1 MHDSKEGKMAISNKR
16 NILLRPTC
24 YIMIMLLAAGS
35 VASGRENG
43 INDVKIKLL
52 TIGQGKSARA
62 KVELNDG
69 TALQGYVS
77 ELNEE
82 DFVIVSKTDRH
93 RIPYSQ
99 VAKVKK
105 WKMSLGAKIAIVSL
119 AAVGAMFGL
128 YAWQCRKG
136 CS

>member
-1 MHDSKEGKMAISNKR
+1 MAIQNER
-16 NILLRPTC
+16 NVLLRPIC
-24 YIMIMLLAAGS
+24 CIMIVLLVTGSAAL
-35 VASGRENG
+35 GRENS
-43 INDVKIKLL
+43 INDAKIKLA
-52 TIGQGKSARA
+52 TIGQGSRARA

-93 RIPYSQ
+93 KITYSQ

-105 WKMSLGAKIAIVSL
+105 WKMSLGAKVAIVSL
-119 AAVGAMFGL
+119 TLVGAMLGL
-128 YAWQCRKG
+128 FAWQCRKG